1 LSAGPT
7 HEEFAKRVN
16 SVCRVHHG
24 SSSVEMHLLE
34 CRKLNSPPRS
44 GHREPFALLFRG
56 PKAPVLPQRI
66 YQFDFEDLGPVE
78 MFIVPIGPDDSGMRY
93 EAIFA

>member
-1 LSAGPT
+1 MSAGPT
-7 HEEFAKRVN
+7 QEDFAKRVN
-16 SVCRVHHG
+16 RACQVRH
-24 SSSVEMHLLE
+24 SSGSVEMHLLE
-34 CRKLNSPPRS
+34 CRKLNSPGRS

-66 YQFDFEDLGPVE
+66 YQFDFEDLGSVE
-78 MFIVPIGPDDSGMRY
+78 IFIVPIGPDDSGMRY